1 VCFPPSSPRV
11 GARYESHALISP
23 GQVRPT
29 VAVANPV
36 RSPPQPVGLSDL
48 ALFDRR
54 PKSSAI
60 RLDLHLRV
68 LVAIAPLCLPPLWL
82 RPMVRSEIR
91 LGPEGYTVWL
101 RPRPVPTLWKTGRS
115 PRSAQPKVDR
125 ESRGLIGDWLRAS
138 SYRPRFSSRP
148 TRRWRRPRALHLPS
162 KGWLHQCTAHRS
174 SSRSLG
180 DPRVPERHRHDPD
193 LRPRP
198 TGHRRVV
205 AAGVT
210 KPAESSSRR
219 PPPTSARRPTRKELL
234 GARKHGQAAKGPR
247 AAPVHRGSP
256 GQGRRR
262 VASRYE
268 AMLNI
273 AWPGSAHLRGGQPR
287 PVTASA
293 RQVGRSG
300 ALRPLSESSAI
311 WLDLHLRVL
320 ATSAPLCLTP

>member
-1 VCFPPSSPRV
+1 MCFPLRSPRV

-162 KGWLHQCTAHRS
+162 EGWLHQCTAHRS
-174 SSRSLG
+174 SYI
-180 DPRVPERHRHDPD
+180 RVHSCE
-193 LRPRP
+193 
-198 TGHRRVV
+198 
-205 AAGVT
+205 
-210 KPAESSSRR
+210 
-219 PPPTSARRPTRKELL
+219 
-234 GARKHGQAAKGPR
+234 
-247 AAPVHRGSP
+247 
-256 GQGRRR
+256 
-262 VASRYE
+262 YE
-268 AMLNI
+268 C
-273 AWPGSAHLRGGQPR
+273 GK
-287 PVTASA
+287 
-293 RQVGRSG
+293 
-300 ALRPLSESSAI
+300 
-311 WLDLHLRVL
+311 
-320 ATSAPLCLTP
+320 